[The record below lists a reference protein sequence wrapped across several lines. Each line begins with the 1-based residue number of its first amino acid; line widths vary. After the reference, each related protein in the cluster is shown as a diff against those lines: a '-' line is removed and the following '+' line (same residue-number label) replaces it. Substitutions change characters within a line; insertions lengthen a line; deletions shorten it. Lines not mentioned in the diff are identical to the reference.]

1 MQRCLAARS
10 WLVRS
15 RCSAADRPDAVP
27 DEIREE
33 GARHYSERQLAAL
46 VVSIAT
52 INVWDRGA
60 RVAGQ
65 AYNTCSARQAI
76 LWRAPA
82 RKTPPPGSSPGQA
95 LSPPPTRGGGMYEG
109 FEDEVS
115 DRQLRRAV

>member
-27 DEIREE
+27 DEIWEE
-33 GARHYSERQLAAL
+33 GACHYSERQLAAL

-52 INVWDRGA
+52 INAWDRGA

-82 RKTPPPGSSPGQA
+82 RKTPPPDQVWGRLPESAAHKG
-95 LSPPPTRGGGMYEG
+95 RGN
-109 FEDEVS
+109 V
-115 DRQLRRAV
+115 

>member
-15 RCSAADRPDAVP
+15 RCSAADRPDAMP

-52 INVWDRGA
+52 INAWDRGA

-65 AYNTCSARQAI
+65 AYNTCLARQAI

-82 RKTPPPGSSPGQA
+82 RKNPAPRIKSGAGPESAAHKG
-95 LSPPPTRGGGMYEG
+95 RGN
-109 FEDEVS
+109 V
-115 DRQLRRAV
+115 